1 MKNDHLTEE
10 IKSRLD
16 IVDLISE
23 HVDLKRSGQNYKG
36 LCPFHSEKTPSFTV
50 SQSKQIFHCFGC
62 HKGGDI
68 FAFVMNYENMAFQ
81 EAISYLADKAG
92 VKYENLQ
99 RGSGFS
105 SGLKE
110 SVLAIHRQALDFYVN
125 NLKGPGQAPSYIKE
139 RGLDNETV
147 KKFSLGC
154 SKKERDALLVYLKAN
169 GSQPDQIKA
178 SGLVYFGENGTHDF
192 FRDRLMFPIFDLQGR
207 PIAFGGRILS
217 ASKNAPKYINSPDTV
232 IFKKG
237 ESIYGLDVAKN
248 TIVQKGYSI
257 IVEGYLDV
265 IICHQYGFDNAVAPL
280 GTALTP
286 GHLKKL
292 SRFSNKVL
300 LIFDGDPA
308 GLAATK
314 RSLELVFAAGMVA
327 KVLLLPEGEDPD
339 TLLRKQGEEY
349 FRKSMGRAMSPVQFL
364 LKVYGKNK
372 LDAVRSLLHI
382 LSACPDPLQKEETL
396 KELTDRAG
404 INELTL
410 REELKN
416 IGQKNLRSESR
427 RHPGDV
433 AVPGISA
440 QGLTISREEEILL
453 SIALSRPEKIQG
465 IMSGLDIE
473 KIENHTARGIFE
485 KINNVVNDTE
495 NGQLS
500 QNKLLSVCSP
510 EEQGLI
516 TKLSINMGIDGDQV
530 DRNISDCL
538 KKIAINKLEKQIK
551 MAETAGNDEKLLQ
564 YLRLEKS
571 KLISGKVS

>member
-23 HVDLKRSGQNYKG
+23 HVDLKRAGQNYKG
-36 LCPFHSEKTPSFTV
+36 LCPFNSEKTPSFTV
-50 SQSKQIFHCFGC
+50 SQSKQMFHCFGC

-81 EAISYLADKAG
+81 EAILYLADKAG

-99 RGSGFS
+99 RETGFS
-105 SGLKE
+105 RGIKE

-125 NLKGPGQAPSYIKE
+125 NLKDSRQALSYIRE

-147 KKFSLGC
+147 KKFSVGC
-154 SKKERDALLVYLKAN
+154 SKNERDALLVHLKSK
-169 GSQPDQIKA
+169 GFQPEQIKA
-178 SGLVYFGENGTHDF
+178 SGLVYYGEKGTHDF

-217 ASKNAPKYINSPDTV
+217 ASKTAPKYINSPDTI
-232 IFKKG
+232 IFRKG
-237 ESIYGLDVAKN
+237 ESIYGLDAAKN

-265 IICHQYGFDNAVAPL
+265 IVCHQYGFDNVVAPL

-292 SRFSNKVL
+292 LRFSNKVL
-300 LIFDGDPA
+300 LVFDGDSA

-314 RSLELVFAAGMVA
+314 RSLEIVFAAGMVP

-339 TLLRKQGEEY
+339 TLLRKHGEEY
-349 FRKSMGRAMSPVQFL
+349 FRKSMSRAMTPVQFL

-372 LDAVRSLLHI
+372 LDAVRSLLNI
-382 LSACPDPLQKEETL
+382 LSACPDPLQKDETL
-396 KELTDRAG
+396 KELTERSG

-410 REELKN
+410 RDEFKN
-416 IGQKNLRSESR
+416 IGQKNLRSENR
-427 RHPGDV
+427 RQRRDASGPD
-433 AVPGISA
+433 ISV
-440 QGLTISREEEILL
+440 QGPAISREEEILL
-453 SIALSRPEKIQG
+453 SIALSMPEKIQG

-473 KIENHTARGIFE
+473 KIENHVARGIFE
-485 KINNVVNDTE
+485 KIKNAASDSN

-500 QNKLLSVCSP
+500 MNKLLSVCSS

-516 TKLSINMGIDGDQV
+516 TKLSINIGIDGDHV

-564 YLRLEKS
+564 FLRLEKS
-571 KLISGKVS
+571 KLISGKVF

>member
-68 FAFVMNYENMAFQ
+68 FAFVMNYENMAFH

-99 RGSGFS
+99 RGAGFS

-110 SVLAIHRQALDFYVN
+110 SVLAIHRQALDFYIN
-125 NLKGPGQAPSYIKE
+125 NLKGPAQALSYIKE
-139 RGLDNETV
+139 RGLDMETV

-169 GSQPDQIKA
+169 GSQPEQIKA

-207 PIAFGGRILS
+207 PIAFGGRILT

-339 TLLRKQGEEY
+339 TLLRKQGEEH

-404 INELTL
+404 INEMTL

-416 IGQKNLRSESR
+416 IGQKNLRSEGR

-433 AVPGISA
+433 AVPDISA
-440 QGLTISREEEILL
+440 QGHAISREEEILL

-485 KINNVVNDTE
+485 KINNVIKGAE
-495 NGQLS
+495 NGQLYP
-500 QNKLLSVCSP
+500 NKLLSVCSP